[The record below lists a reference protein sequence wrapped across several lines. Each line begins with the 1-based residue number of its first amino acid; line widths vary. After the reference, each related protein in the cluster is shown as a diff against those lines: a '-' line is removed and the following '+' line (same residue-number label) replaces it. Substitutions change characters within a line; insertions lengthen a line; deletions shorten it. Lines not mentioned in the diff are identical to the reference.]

1 MKTNISIIA
10 CCLLLLT
17 VTAGLAQNRTI
28 QVHGGE
34 VIVPRNTEPCLT
46 ETQRNQIIAENQA
59 NIAQLQ
65 AEGTYQEPNGAGN
78 HPLFI
83 WPVAQASGNNYNVI
97 YSLTNY
103 VDHNPAFPNQVSDYE
118 CGSRTYDTTNGYNHK
133 GFDIISWPFW
143 WKQMDLNQAVN
154 IAAADGQIINKNDG
168 SFDRNCTF
176 NNDIPNYVAI
186 QHDDGSQAWYL
197 HMKDGELTSKN
208 VGDSVTAGE
217 FLGVIGSSGSST
229 VPHLHFEVFD
239 STGALID
246 PSIGT
251 CNTLNSESWWEDQ
264 KPYFEPGINA
274 ALTHSDFP
282 NFETCPNTEITNESN
297 QFDVDETVFY
307 AIYLKDQR
315 TNTTVQIK
323 MIRPNGQV
331 LFDFPHDLADNVQLS
346 YYIWSF
352 EPDAE
357 GTWTFE
363 ATYAGDTASHT
374 FTVGVLG
381 TQENELANTFIYP
394 NPATDVLY
402 IQTDNPIANV
412 ILRDVSGRT
421 VITRSSQEQPIEKIT
436 LNNIAKG
443 MYFVT
448 LTAENKQQK
457 TIQFIKN

>member
-1 MKTNISIIA
+1 
-10 CCLLLLT
+10 
-17 VTAGLAQNRTI
+17 
-28 QVHGGE
+28 
-34 VIVPRNTEPCLT
+34 
-46 ETQRNQIIAENQA
+46 
-59 NIAQLQ
+59 
-65 AEGTYQEPNGAGN
+65 
-78 HPLFI
+78 
-83 WPVAQASGNNYNVI
+83 
-97 YSLTNY
+97 
-103 VDHNPAFPNQVSDYE
+103 
-118 CGSRTYDTTNGYNHK
+118 
-133 GFDIISWPFW
+133 
-143 WKQMDLNQAVN
+143 VN